1 MSTPR
6 RSPGSNGASSRARG
20 IAKSSRVGGRGRGA
34 RRAEPVSAVTAAVR
48 ELFGNGPVP
57 ADAAWPVAHPVAGA
71 LLRSLGLVAVLAPL
85 APLRSLGLVALFA
98 PLAVRQSLGLVALFA
113 PLAVRQSLGLVALF
127 APLAVRRHARG
138 DVPPDDRGRRA
149 R

>member
-34 RRAEPVSAVTAAVR
+34 RRVEPVSAVTAAVR

-98 PLAVRQSLGLVALFA
+98 LFAPLALLRSLGLVAL
-113 PLAVRQSLGLVALF
+113 S

-138 DVPPDDRGRRA
+138 G
-149 R
+149 

>member
-1 MSTPR
+1 TPR
-6 RSPGSNGASSRARG
+6 AQPLTADT
-20 IAKSSRVGGRGRGA
+20 
-34 RRAEPVSAVTAAVR
+34 TAAR
-48 ELFGNGPVP
+48 ELFGNAPVP
-57 ADAAWPVAHPVAGA
+57 ADVAWPVAHPVAGA

-98 PLAVRQSLGLVALFA
+98 PLPVRQSLGLVA
-113 PLAVRQSLGLVALF
+113 VF
-127 APLAVRRHARG
+127 APLAVRRHARGG